1 MPDSKTVIRI
11 NGVSKHFGT
20 GDNVTYALK
29 DITLSVDRG
38 EVLMLM
44 GPSGSGKT
52 TLLSI
57 MGCILKPNSGT
68 LTVAG
73 IEATGLSARKLGALR
88 LEHLGFIFQEYNLF
102 PTLSV
107 ADNILVALHLRG
119 IKGAKARK
127 RALTALE
134 SVGLEDKAEA
144 MPETM
149 SGGQKQR
156 LAIARALAGRPSI
169 ILADEPTA
177 ALDSANGKMIVE
189 LMTGLAHERNH
200 CVVMVTHD
208 PRTIGYADR
217 MLTIEDGTLNAAT
230 TTPTTGG

>member
-1 MPDSKTVIRI
+1 MPNSRSVIRI
-11 NGVSKHFGT
+11 NDVSKHFGS
-20 GDNVTYALK
+20 GDNLTYALK
-29 DITLSVDRG
+29 NITLSVDRG

-57 MGCILKPNSGT
+57 MGCILQPNSGT
-68 LTVAG
+68 LTINGV
-73 IEATGLSARKLGALR
+73 EATGLSARKLGALR

-107 ADNILVALHLRG
+107 VDNILVALHLRG
-119 IKGAKARK
+119 VKGTEARK
-127 RALTALE
+127 RARTALE
-134 SVGLEDKAEA
+134 SVGLGDKADA

-189 LMTGLAHERNH
+189 LMTELAHERNH

-217 MLTIEDGTLNAAT
+217 MLTIEDGTLAANE
-230 TTPTTGG
+230 TTPTANG